1 VTFTV
6 NATPPSLSSISP
18 SSGKPGTTVKV
29 TVTGKNLTGNS
40 VFQIPGGGIT
50 VNSVTAVGSSGTTV
64 TANFVIA
71 SSAAPGQRHVSVQTN
86 GGTSNT
92 VPFTIE

>member
-1 VTFTV
+1 
-6 NATPPSLSSISP
+6 
-18 SSGKPGTTVKV
+18 
-29 TVTGKNLTGNS
+29 
-40 VFQIPGGGIT
+40 
-50 VNSVTAVGSSGTTV
+50 
-64 TANFVIA
+64 VIA